1 MDWGSLDLQ
10 LLFDLNAE
18 LIYAD
23 EEAEVLFDLSAPFVL
38 NQKLVSRIVESGTIE
53 FSAEESGLPFK
64 FPAGS
69 SAFIGSIRRVGN
81 KKLIRLG
88 FVKRTIGSAASD
100 ELLDRV
106 YNSTITDHDSGHSE
120 KRLRVSEKTM
130 ATIFDAAV
138 DAMVIID
145 DSGIILGFNRSAERI
160 FKISADMAIGQNA
173 TILMP
178 EPHKSRHNSYLK
190 RYLETGIPHIV
201 GIGRRVEAIRSD
213 GEVFPVDLAVAEVRL
228 ESGSIFTGFVRD
240 LSESIRLEDERNSFF
255 QMSMD
260 MFCILDNDC
269 CIKNANPRWLDI
281 LGWSPQALEGRSLTE
296 LLHPEDLGHEGD
308 LMTQI
313 TNSRQIVG
321 RITRFSHVDGDYRWI
336 LWSSARNPAGNVIYG
351 VARDVTEQRKMLAD
365 LETARAEAE
374 RSSDARG
381 MFIARM
387 SHELR
392 TPLNSIIGFSGI
404 LQRNSNGHFS
414 EKDLLFIDR
423 IKQNGN
429 TLLKLINSILE
440 FSRTQSGFQEINAEE
455 VNVSLLLH
463 EILDLM
469 QVSIEE
475 KKISIVLD
483 LDPKP
488 GLIRT
493 DAVKLR
499 QILQNLIDNAVKF
512 SSGGQVKISL
522 KTRDNLPEL
531 VEVKDSGPGIA
542 SHHLETIFEAFMQCD
557 NSITRR
563 YGGAGLGL
571 AIASSFADLL
581 GFKIEVDSTLGQGS
595 CFRLVFSPTKGTES

>member
-1 MDWGSLDLQ
+1 ML

-23 EEAEVLFDLSAPFVL
+23 DEAEALFDLSGQFVL
-38 NQKLVSRIVESGTIE
+38 TRKLVDRIVDSGTLE
-53 FSAEESGLPFK
+53 FSAEESGLPIK
-64 FPAGS
+64 SPIGS
-69 SAFIGSIRRVGN
+69 TAFMGSIRRVGN
-81 KKLIRLG
+81 KKIIRLD
-88 FVKRTIGSAASD
+88 FAKQTIGSASSE
-100 ELLDRV
+100 ELLERV
-106 YNSTITDHDSGHSE
+106 YNSTISEQGSDHSE

-160 FKISADMAIGQNA
+160 FKISAEMAIGQNV
-173 TILMP
+173 TIFMP
-178 EPHKSRHNSYLK
+178 EPHKSRHNSYIK

-201 GIGRRVEAIRSD
+201 GIGRRVEALRSD
-213 GEVFPVDLAVAEVRL
+213 GETFPIDLAVAEVKL
-228 ESGSIFTGFVRD
+228 ESGRIFTGFVRD

-269 CIKNANPRWLDI
+269 CIKNANPSWFDI
-281 LGWSPQALEGRSLTE
+281 LGWSPQALEGRSLAD
-296 LLHPEDLGHEGD
+296 LIHPEDLGHETD
-308 LMTQI
+308 LIRQI
-313 TNSRQIVG
+313 ASSRQIVG
-321 RITRFSHVDGDYRWI
+321 RITRFSHVDGEYRWI

-351 VARDVTEQRKMLAD
+351 VARDVTEQRKMLTD
-365 LETARAEAE
+365 LETARADAE

-404 LQRNSNGHFS
+404 LKRNSNGHFS

-429 TLLKLINSILE
+429 TLLKLINGILE

-475 KKISIVLD
+475 KKVSVALD
-483 LDPKP
+483 LHPNP
-488 GLIRT
+488 ELIRT

-512 SSGGQVKISL
+512 SSGGQVEILL
-522 KTRDNLPEL
+522 KTRNNFPEA

-542 SHHLETIFEAFMQCD
+542 SQHLETIFEAFMQCD

-595 CFRLVFSPTKGTES
+595 CFRLVFSSMKGKEA